1 MQNRTIMRILAAT
14 LCAVLLLAGCARS
27 PEEPQTDD
35 ETTII
40 YDLDSGKD
48 LTLPAE
54 AGDAAGCSV
63 TVGDTKLDKTEFTV
77 DDENICIS
85 SYSLMFLELNQT
97 YTVKVDNASG
107 VREYAVKLISSS
119 NVSLDE
125 KDVTFDYAQ
134 PADLVKAA
142 DFGER
147 TISELRLG
155 AKDYAD
161 ETLYVYDNE
170 AKTLT
175 LKKELMMKLTG
186 TTAIL
191 VRLSDGKEFSF
202 NVKSTVLARADFEDE
217 EQVSLLTDTYGIFW
231 GTSIETEKDGFGN
244 TIGRVNP
251 EYDHLFAFG
260 NHNWGNIGTVA
271 FDKGGTYQV
280 EFDVKP
286 ADDSSVKTLTIY
298 LRKAFDSYDP
308 RCGIDPSG
316 EGDDVQKEY
325 TLDFSSGSCTGNG
338 NFDDVS
344 FTYDETTGFTHV
356 TAKFKTSSAYDTIFN
371 CNTGKY
377 YFDGD
382 RPGEVGLSSDP
393 TNEENKAAHENASS
407 IIWLFDNLIVTQH
420 Y

>member
-27 PEEPQTDD
+27 PEEPQTGDD
-35 ETTII
+35 TAII

-161 ETLYVYDNE
+161 ESLYVYDNE

-260 NHNWGNIGTVA
+260 
-271 FDKGGTYQV
+271 
-280 EFDVKP
+280 
-286 ADDSSVKTLTIY
+286 
-298 LRKAFDSYDP
+298 KAFDSYDP